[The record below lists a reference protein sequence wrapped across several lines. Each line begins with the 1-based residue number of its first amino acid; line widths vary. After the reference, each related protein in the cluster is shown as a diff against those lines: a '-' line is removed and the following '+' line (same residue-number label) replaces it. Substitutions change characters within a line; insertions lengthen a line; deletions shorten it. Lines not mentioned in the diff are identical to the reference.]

1 MDYKSVVS
9 EIYSILSVNFI
20 FTRTE
25 GLKLVSGTYRVQ
37 GKQTGICCPGWYP
50 FLFNS
55 FPFDIASI
63 PGFFLHAGNVLQ
75 NFYLL

>member
-1 MDYKSVVS
+1 MDYKSVVL
-9 EIYSILSVNFI
+9 EISSILIVNFI

-37 GKQTGICCPGWYP
+37 GKQTGICCPSWYP